1 MRDSVFTSNSM
12 DMTAPLQLVGF
23 RVGSEDFGVDI
34 LTVQEII
41 RMVEITRIPNA
52 PEYVEGVISL
62 RGKVIPIVD
71 FRKRFKMEADFDGKS
86 QDRRIVVGAIG
97 GITVGLVV
105 DQVSHVIK
113 LCGKEI
119 SPAPPAVKGFDSAFI
134 TGVGRLKDGLL
145 IILDMEK
152 LFSRSQIEILENAA

>member
-1 MRDSVFTSNSM
+1 MAHEM
-12 DMTAPLQLVGF
+12 KGAHDMYHMVSF
-23 RVGSEDFGVDI
+23 SVGSEWFGVDI

-52 PEYVEGVISL
+52 PEYVEGVINL

-71 FRKRFKMEADFDGKS
+71 FRKRFNLDADFEKGNR
-86 QDRRIVVGAIG
+86 DRRIVVGAIG
-97 GITVGLVV
+97 ETTVGLVV

-113 LCGKEI
+113 LGGEDV

-134 TGVGRLKDGLL
+134 KGVGRLKEGLL
-145 IILDMEK
+145 IILALEK
-152 LFSRSQIEILENAA
+152 LFSHCQLEAMEQAA